1 MINKL
6 NFAIRVFVLFVL
18 TLQTGNSF
26 SQAFG
31 GKGTKQ
37 FLLGLG
43 LTQHYTIYPENG
55 KGPKGTST
63 PLYGSINAQLEFG
76 IAKYVGIGG
85 SLGFEFAN
93 NLSGG
98 LSGGNTFLPGVLSN
112 SSFRSIGIPI
122 SVFGNF
128 HFLQLIAD
136 KTEEDFAQKMDVYAG
151 LSFGSGPA
159 FAIAKSGSKNFGND
173 VGFLAFGG
181 PHVGFRYFPSSSI
194 GVYVEAGYG
203 KSFVNGGLAL
213 KF

>member
-1 MINKL
+1 MKNKINASIRIVIAL
-6 NFAIRVFVLFVL
+6 SFA
-18 TLQTGNSF
+18 LQSSNSF

-43 LTQHYTIYPENG
+43 LTNHFTIYPENG
-55 KGPKGTST
+55 KGPKGTT
-63 PLYGSINAQLEFG
+63 NPLYGCVSAQLEFG

-85 SLGFEFAN
+85 TLGFEFAN

-98 LSGGNTFLPGVLSN
+98 FNGPNVVLLGIANN

-122 SVFGNF
+122 GVFGNF

-136 KTEEDFAQKMDVYAG
+136 KTGKTFAEKMDVYGG

-159 FAIAKSGSKNFGND
+159 FAIAKNGSKNYGND

-194 GVYVEAGYG
+194 GVFVEAGYG
-203 KSFVNGGLAL
+203 KSYVNGGMAL